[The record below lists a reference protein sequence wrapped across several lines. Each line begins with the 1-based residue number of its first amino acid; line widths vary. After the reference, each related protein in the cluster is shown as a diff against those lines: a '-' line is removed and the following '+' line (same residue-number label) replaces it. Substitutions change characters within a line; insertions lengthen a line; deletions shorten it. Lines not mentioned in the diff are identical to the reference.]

1 MPIIISRAV
10 IGFIGQ
16 LIFNKIL
23 MNIKT
28 LILIMINS
36 LIVLVIALLSFSF
49 YKQFSSVLNDRILMQ
64 LNSIENLESIQIE
77 NLIKTEWENFESSEV
92 YSENIDSTTFA
103 LPDSIK
109 MVDGIHDLTP
119 YHKDKIATIG
129 FVLNTKKGR
138 KIKVIDYTN
147 IQIILLERTGMG
159 ESGETYLVGED
170 FRMRS
175 ESRFFSDKKPYD
187 ISVRTQG
194 VISALKGINGRG
206 IFEDYRGV
214 PVYSVYSLIQI
225 LNLKLVILSEIDV
238 SEVTKPLEKLKLKLM
253 TLTLVIFLV
262 AVTLSLFLTRIIV
275 DPITNMRNSL
285 RVMAKGDYN
294 QTIKY
299 KRSSN
304 ETKEMFDALSNLK
317 ASLQGAV
324 KFSDAIGN
332 MDLKTNYKPISAND
346 VLGKSLLTMRNKLI
360 DFKTKEDNTRIMA
373 KRLLLNSLENER
385 RRLSRE
391 LHDGLGPYLTS
402 LKYYIENNV
411 VNELKKTEMKKIVDE
426 TISEIRSM
434 SNALMPASID
444 DFGIGV
450 TLTNYIENLNRS
462 TSMNIEYEDLTKQ
475 ENSNIS
481 DHQGINLFRISQEL
495 LNNSLKHSKA
505 KNIRITLS
513 EFDEFISLFYF
524 DDGFGFN
531 ISTVK
536 LGSGITNIKERVDI
550 CNGKI
555 TINALPGNTTF
566 EIELPVEL

>member
-1 MPIIISRAV
+1 MSATIAS
-10 IGFIGQ
+10 
-16 LIFNKIL
+16 NKTL

-28 LILIMINS
+28 LILLIINS
-36 LIVLVIALLSFSF
+36 LIVLVIALLSFLF
-49 YKQFSSVLNDRILMQ
+49 YKQFSNVLNDRILMQ
-64 LNSIENLESIQIE
+64 LNSIETLESIQIE
-77 NLIKTEWENFESSEV
+77 NLIKTKWKSFASSKV
-92 YSENIDSTTFA
+92 YSQDIDRTAFQ

-109 MVDGIHDLTP
+109 AIDGIHDFTP
-119 YHKDKIATIG
+119 YHKNKKATIG
-129 FVLNTKKGR
+129 FILNTSKGP
-138 KIKVIDYTN
+138 KIEAIDYSD
-147 IQIILLERTGMG
+147 IQKILLERTGMG
-159 ESGETYLVGED
+159 KSGETYLVGQD

-175 ESRFFSDKKPYD
+175 ESRFFPDKKPYD
-187 ISVRTQG
+187 IPVKTKG
-194 VISALKGINGRG
+194 VISALKGVNGRG
-206 IFEDYRGV
+206 ILVDYRGI

-225 LNLKLVILSEIDV
+225 SNLKLVILSEIDV
-238 SEVTKPLEKLKLKLM
+238 SEVTKPLEELKMRLT

-262 AVTLSLFLTRIIV
+262 AVTLSLLLTRIIV
-275 DPITNMRNSL
+275 DPIKNMRNSL
-285 RVMAKGDYN
+285 SIMAKGDYD
-294 QTIKY
+294 QAIEY
-299 KRSSN
+299 QRSSN
-304 ETKEMFDALSNLK
+304 EIKEMFDALSNLK

-324 KFSDAIGN
+324 KFSEAIGN
-332 MDLKTNYKPISAND
+332 MDLNTNYKPNSAND
-346 VLGKSLLTMRNKLI
+346 VLGKSLLTMRDKLI
-360 DFKTKEDNTRIMA
+360 DFKNQEDNTRTTA
-373 KRLLLNSLENER
+373 KRLLVNGLENER

-391 LHDGLGPYLTS
+391 LHDGVGPYLTS
-402 LKYYIENNV
+402 LKHYIENNV
-411 VNELKKTEMKKIVDE
+411 DNELKKTEMKKIVDE

-462 TSMNIEYEDLTKQ
+462 TSINIEYEDLTMQ
-475 ENSNIS
+475 ENSNIT
-481 DHQGINLFRISQEL
+481 DYQAINLFRISQEL

-524 DDGFGFN
+524 DDGIGFN
-531 ISTVK
+531 INTVR

>member
-1 MPIIISRAV
+1 
-10 IGFIGQ
+10 
-16 LIFNKIL
+16 

-28 LILIMINS
+28 LILLIINS

-49 YKQFSSVLNDRILMQ
+49 YEQFSKVLNDRILMQ
-64 LNSIENLESIQIE
+64 LNSIETLESIQIE
-77 NLIKTEWENFESSEV
+77 NLINTKWKSFTSSHV
-92 YSENIDSTTFA
+92 HSENSDSTAFA

-109 MVDGIHDLTP
+109 VINGIHDFTP
-119 YHKDKIATIG
+119 YHKDKKATIG
-129 FVLNTKKGR
+129 FVLNTQKGR
-138 KIKVIDYTN
+138 KIEAIDYSD
-147 IQIILLERTGMG
+147 IQNILLERTGMG

-175 ESRFFSDKKPYD
+175 ESRFFPDKKPYD
-187 ISVRTQG
+187 IAVKTQG
-194 VISALKGINGRG
+194 VISALKRVNGRG
-206 IFEDYRGV
+206 ILKDYRGI

-225 LNLKLVILSEIDV
+225 SNLKLVILSEIDV
-238 SEVTKPLEKLKLKLM
+238 SEVTKPLEKLKMRLAA
-253 TLTLVIFLV
+253 LTLIIFLV

-275 DPITNMRNSL
+275 DPIKNMRNSL
-285 RVMAKGDYN
+285 RVMAKGDYD
-294 QTIKY
+294 QIIEY
-299 KRSSN
+299 KRSSK
-304 ETKEMFDALSNLK
+304 EIKEMFDALSNLK

-324 KFSDAIGN
+324 KFSEAIGN
-332 MDLKTNYKPISAND
+332 MDLNINYEPNSAND

-360 DFKTKEDNTRIMA
+360 DFKNQEDNTRTMA
-373 KRLLLNSLENER
+373 KRLLVNGLENER

-391 LHDGLGPYLTS
+391 LHDGVGPYLTS
-402 LKYYIENNV
+402 LKHYIENNV
-411 VNELKKTEMKKIVDE
+411 ENELKKSEMKKIVDE

-450 TLTNYIENLNRS
+450 TLTNYIETLNRS
-462 TSMNIEYEDLTKQ
+462 TSIDIEYEDLTKQ
-475 ENSNIS
+475 ENSNIT
-481 DHQGINLFRISQEL
+481 DHQAINLFRISQEL

-524 DDGFGFN
+524 DDGLGFDV
-531 ISTVK
+531 STVK

-550 CNGKI
+550 CNGEI

-566 EIELPVEL
+566 EIELPIES

>member
-1 MPIIISRAV
+1 
-10 IGFIGQ
+10 
-16 LIFNKIL
+16 

-49 YKQFSSVLNDRILMQ
+49 YEQFSSVLNDRILMQ

-77 NLIKTEWENFESSEV
+77 NLIKTEWESFESSEV

-119 YHKDKIATIG
+119 YHKDKKATIG

-253 TLTLVIFLV
+253 TLTFVIFLV

-402 LKYYIENNV
+402 LKYYVENNV
-411 VNELKKTEMKKIVDE
+411 ENELKKTEMKKIVDE

-495 LNNSLKHSKA
+495 INNSLKHSKA

-555 TINALPGNTTF
+555 AINALPGNTTF
-566 EIELPVEL
+566 EIELPVEI

>member
-1 MPIIISRAV
+1 
-10 IGFIGQ
+10 
-16 LIFNKIL
+16 
-23 MNIKT
+23 
-28 LILIMINS
+28 MINS

-49 YKQFSSVLNDRILMQ
+49 YEQFSSVLNDRILMQ

-77 NLIKTEWENFESSEV
+77 NLIKTEWDRFESSEG
-92 YSENIDSTTFA
+92 SGENIDSTTFA

-109 MVDGIHDLTP
+109 MIDGIHDLTP
-119 YHKDKIATIG
+119 YHKDKKATIG
-129 FVLNTKKGR
+129 FVNTKKGR
-138 KIKVIDYTN
+138 KIKVIDYSN
-147 IQIILLERTGMG
+147 IQNILLERTGMG

-187 ISVRTQG
+187 VTVKTQG

-206 IFEDYRGV
+206 ILEDYRGV

-225 LNLKLVILSEIDV
+225 SNLKLVILSEIDV

-294 QTIKY
+294 QTIEY

-360 DFKTKEDNTRIMA
+360 DFKNKEDNTRIMA
-373 KRLLLNSLENER
+373 KRLLVNGLENER

-411 VNELKKTEMKKIVDE
+411 ENELKKTEMKKIVDE

-495 LNNSLKHSKA
+495 INNSLKHAKA

-550 CNGKI
+550 CHGKI
-555 TINALPGNTTF
+555 TINALSGNTTF